1 MVNIKR
7 YFIELGLQ
15 RVAVDEYLASK
26 FWRAG
31 YAGVQLI
38 KTPLGMRVLI
48 FAQRPGMIIGRR
60 GQNLRVLQAVF
71 EKLFGIENPQITVM
85 EVDNPDLNA
94 RVVAFN
100 IALALERGIHFRR
113 AAYIALRRVMNA
125 GAVGCEIVISGKLTT
140 ERARYE
146 KLSAGKVYKSGEQ
159 SLQLVDRAVAHVLL
173 KPGVYGIQ
181 VLITK
186 PGTPSDYVEILPPE
200 KVRELFPEAFGQAQ
214 QAPAQPVSQGQAQQ
228 SST

>member
-31 YAGVQLI
+31 YAGVDI
-38 KTPLGMRVLI
+38 IRTPLGTRVI
-48 FAQRPGMIIGRR
+48 IYAARPGMIIGRR
-60 GQNLRVLQAVF
+60 GQNLRKLQAVF
-71 EKLFGIENPQITVM
+71 EKLFNIENPQITVV
-85 EVDNPDLNA
+85 EVENPDLNA

-113 AAYIALRRVMNA
+113 AGYIALRRVMNA
-125 GAVGCEIVISGKLTT
+125 GAVGCEIIISGKLTS

-146 KLSAGKVYKSGEQ
+146 KLKAGKVYKSGEQ

-173 KPGVYGIQ
+173 KPGVYGIE

-186 PGTPSDYVEILPPE
+186 PGITADYVEILPPE
-200 KVRELFPEAFGQAQ
+200 KVKEKFPELAATEQVQ
-214 QAPAQPVSQGQAQQ
+214 QPQQ
-228 SST
+228 VPS

>member
-7 YFIELGLQ
+7 YFIEQGIKK
-15 RVAVDEYLASK
+15 VAVDEYLAYK

-31 YAGVQLI
+31 YAGVDLI
-38 KTPLGMRVLI
+38 RTPLGTRVI
-48 FAQRPGMIIGRR
+48 IYTARPGIIIGRR
-60 GQNLRVLQAVF
+60 GQNLKVIQAVL
-71 EKLFGIENPQITVM
+71 EQLFGVENPQVTVV

-113 AAYIALRRVMNA
+113 AAFVALRRIMNA
-125 GAVGCEIVISGKLTT
+125 GALGCEIVISGKLVA

-146 KLSAGKVYKSGEQ
+146 KIKAGKVYKSGEQ
-159 SLQLVDRAVAHVLL
+159 SLHLVDRAVAHVLL
-173 KPGVYGIQ
+173 KPGIYGVE

-186 PGTPSDYVEILPPE
+186 PSTTADHVEIIPPE
-200 KVRELFPEAFGQAQ
+200 QVTELTTTT
-214 QAPAQPVSQGQAQQ
+214 
-228 SST
+228 STGGAT

>member
-7 YFIELGLQ
+7 YFIEHGIQ

-31 YAGVQLI
+31 YAGVDILR
-38 KTPLGMRVLI
+38 TPLATRI
-48 FAQRPGMIIGRR
+48 IIYAARPGMIIGRR
-60 GQNLRVLQAVF
+60 GQNLRRLQAVF
-71 EKLFGIENPQITVM
+71 EKLFNIENPQITVV
-85 EVDNPDLNA
+85 EVENPDLNA

-113 AAYIALRRVMNA
+113 AGYIALRRVMNA

-146 KLSAGKVYKSGEQ
+146 KLRAGKVYKSGEQ

-173 KPGVYGIQ
+173 KPGVYGIE

-186 PGTPSDYVEILPPE
+186 PGITADYVEILPPE
-200 KVRELFPEAFGQAQ
+200 KVKEKFPELVAGQE
-214 QAPAQPVSQGQAQQ
+214 QPQKT
-228 SST
+228 SS

>member
-7 YFIELGLQ
+7 YFIELSLQ

-31 YAGVQLI
+31 YAGVDI
-38 KTPLGMRVLI
+38 IRTPLGTRVI
-48 FAQRPGMIIGRR
+48 IYAARPGMIIGRR
-60 GQNLRVLQAVF
+60 GQNLRKLQAVF
-71 EKLFGIENPQITVM
+71 EKLFNIENPQITVV
-85 EVDNPDLNA
+85 EVENPDLNA

-100 IALALERGIHFRR
+100 IALALERGVHFRR
-113 AAYIALRRVMNA
+113 AGYIALRRVMNA
-125 GAVGCEIVISGKLTT
+125 GAVGCEIIISGKLTT

-146 KLSAGKVYKSGEQ
+146 KLKAGKVYKSGEQ

-173 KPGVYGIQ
+173 KPGVYGIE

-186 PGTPSDYVEILPPE
+186 PGITADYVEILPPE
-200 KVRELFPEAFGQAQ
+200 KVKEKFPELAAEQVQ
-214 QAPAQPVSQGQAQQ
+214 QPQQ
-228 SST
+228 VPS

>member
-7 YFIELGLQ
+7 YFIEQGI
-15 RVAVDEYLASK
+15 RKVAVDEYLANK

-31 YAGVQLI
+31 YAGVDLI
-38 KTPLGMRVLI
+38 RTPLGTRI
-48 FAQRPGMIIGRR
+48 IIYAARPGLIIGKR
-60 GQNLRVLQAVF
+60 GQNLRIIQAVLEQIF
-71 EKLFGIENPQITVM
+71 SIENPQVTVV

-113 AAYIALRRVMNA
+113 AAFVALKRIMGA
-125 GAVGCEIVISGKLTT
+125 GAIGCEIVISGKLIA

-146 KLSAGKVYKSGEQ
+146 KIKAGKVYKSGEQ
-159 SLQLVDRAVAHVLL
+159 SLHLIDRAIAHVLL
-173 KPGVYGIQ
+173 KPGVYGVE

-186 PGTPSDYVEILPPE
+186 PGPTADQVEIISPE
-200 KVRELFPEAFGQAQ
+200 KLDKPTILGEKSER
-214 QAPAQPVSQGQAQQ
+214 
-228 SST
+228 